1 MSKVGDR
8 VLEVP
13 KLDASGKPWPLW
25 KKRLEV
31 SLTARGLIGYL
42 YGTKKAP
49 VNPADGKAVAWIP
62 VKPEELQAVEDYE
75 IALGKWV
82 EEDAIVQ
89 QQIAVTIPDSIFI
102 DLMSKQTAHEY
113 FEVLCKK
120 FGNRSLVI
128 GVETRCQLG
137 ELKLRRRRC
146 AGPFRES
153 KTPSRRA
160 CICWAP
166 HLGHRPPSRQTCD
179 GKTARCQ
186 VPNSLRW
193 SLTHTTNSSCRVVSS
208 QEI

>member
-128 GVETRCQLG
+128 GVETRRQLG
-137 ELKLRRRRC
+137 ELKLKEGADAR
-146 AGPFRES
+146 AHFEKVKLLREELAS
-153 KTPSRRA
+153 VGHPISDTDH
-160 CICWAP
+160 
-166 HLGHRPPSRQTCD
+166 HLGKHAMAKPPDVKCR
-179 GKTARCQ
+179 
-186 VPNSLRW
+186 
-193 SLTHTTNSSCRVVSS
+193 TH
-208 QEI
+208 